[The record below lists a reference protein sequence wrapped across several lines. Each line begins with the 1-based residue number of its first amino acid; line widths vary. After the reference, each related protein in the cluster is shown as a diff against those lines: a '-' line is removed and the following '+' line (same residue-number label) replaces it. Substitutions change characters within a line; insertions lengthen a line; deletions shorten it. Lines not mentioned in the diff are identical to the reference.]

1 MTSIYTIAISH
12 FGDLDIGPV
21 HYRNLI
27 LELGTAEAIWHASN
41 DDLLRGGLTPK
52 MAQKFITWRAI
63 HDPQA
68 LADDVLRRG
77 IQVVELGDD
86 NYPELLKAIH
96 DPPYILYFRGHLPSP
111 DALCLGVVGSRRA
124 TDYGLRV
131 ANDLSRDLAKS
142 GLVIVSGLAWG
153 IDEAAHKATLEANGV
168 TIAVLAGGLD
178 GQDAPRK
185 DMLAKNIVDT
195 GGCVISEFPPTMPPL
210 MHHFPIRNR
219 IISGISKATL
229 VVEAAEKSGS
239 LITARAALD
248 ENREVFAVP
257 GPITSPTSIG
267 TNRLCRDGAHVV
279 TCAEDILT
287 ALGVVY
293 SAPAKKEGLPT
304 TTEAQAIYA
313 YLTLEPL
320 HVDDICRLTQL
331 PAPQVGSTLTLMEIE
346 GWARHVGS
354 SRYIR

>member
-21 HYRNLI
+21 HYRNLVQT
-27 LELGTAEAIWHASN
+27 LGTAEAVWHASN
-41 DDLLRGGLTPK
+41 DDLLRGGLSPK
-52 MAQKFITWRAI
+52 MAQKFITWRAAQ
-63 HDPQA
+63 DPQA
-68 LADDVLRRG
+68 LADDVSRRG
-77 IQVVELGDD
+77 IQIVGLDNN

-96 DPPYILYFRGHLPSP
+96 DPPYVLYYRGHLPSA

-131 ANDLSRDLAKS
+131 AGNLSRDLAKS

-153 IDEAAHKATLEANGV
+153 IDEAAHKATLEANGL

-195 GGCVISEFPPTMPPL
+195 GGCVVSEFPPTMPPL

-257 GPITSPTSIG
+257 GPITSPTSVG

-279 TCAEDILT
+279 TCAEDVLA
-287 ALGVVY
+287 ALGVTHSLPTPKV
-293 SAPAKKEGLPT
+293 GLPA

-313 YLTLEPL
+313 ILTMEPQ
-320 HVDDICRLTQL
+320 HIDDIARTVNLS
-331 PAPQVGSTLTLMEIE
+331 APLVGSALTLMEIE